1 MTSFQGVAFYWDFR
15 FADMRRRPDD
25 IIERRAL
32 TRLEAAEMAA
42 LSPAAFDKARKAGKY
57 PDPTLPGGRFDLK
70 LMHMAMNCHSGLVDE
85 PLISPLEQWRRSRAG
100 SS

>member
-1 MTSFQGVAFYWDFR
+1 
-15 FADMRRRPDD
+15 MRKRPDS
-25 IIERRAL
+25 IERRAL
-32 TRLEAAEMAA
+32 TRAEAAQMAA

-70 LMHMAMNCHSGLVDE
+70 LMHVAMNRHSGLVDDA
-85 PLISPLEQWRRSRAG
+85 LVSPLEQWRRSRAG